1 MADYFIGG
9 DLVTKSVVSD
19 SCNPM
24 DCSPP
29 GSSVHGISKA
39 RILDWIAISFSNFT
53 DAEQKIPGWQIKI
66 AFQVQVKTAMSLDIK
81 SRFNNTGFSTG
92 DVTWGL
98 WFLSLTGIKPVTT
111 GRARDSA
118 CSGPLRGGVEG

>member
-9 DLVTKSVVSD
+9 DLVAKSVVSD

-24 DCSPP
+24 DYSPP

-39 RILDWIAISFSNFT
+39 RILEWIAVSVSNFIG
-53 DAEQKIPGWQIKI
+53 AEQKIPDWQVKI

-81 SRFNNTGFSTG
+81 SRFGNM
-92 DVTWGL
+92 
-98 WFLSLTGIKPVTT
+98 
-111 GRARDSA
+111 
-118 CSGPLRGGVEG
+118 